1 MVTDKDVLI
10 FFQDEL
16 PIPGWLPRQE
26 NKVKMDEILQEYAEE
41 EELLVAINKYAAVF
55 DIDLSLMKPESYFPW
70 QTAWFFRRWFMKK
83 PLQQISKPLTVRM
96 FAESAKAGHW
106 LYD

>member
-26 NKVKMDEILQEYAEE
+26 NKVKMDEILQEYA
-41 EELLVAINKYAAVF
+41 
-55 DIDLSLMKPESYFPW
+55 
-70 QTAWFFRRWFMKK
+70 
-83 PLQQISKPLTVRM
+83 
-96 FAESAKAGHW
+96 
-106 LYD
+106 